1 MTSIDADTAPI
12 KQNFE
17 IHTIIPPKV
26 VEHSNVIR
34 LNISQSTTLYC
45 IFEAYPID
53 DYMNLLKW
61 SKNQNTPD
69 KETKEEYTDI
79 LNRSQINKI
88 GNNKLN
94 LTIDLVDVSKK
105 YNGTYTCE
113 ANTPYD
119 RQTIQELENE
129 GQAHFDINVLI
140 LDKPQISIDFV
151 KAVGAHEIY
160 LNWTVNDGNLPIKNY
175 IVQFQKE
182 GSQTFTYYNTQI
194 SGQNRSY
201 TLTNFEPNTEY
212 KIRILAT
219 NDIGTSSAYEYPY
232 AVRTLTNDATFVPSG
247 KFTGNTRSSI
257 TISWSSPPVEIAEL
271 IHYFE
276 VEAFEKNNLTA
287 PVQKDNIDFQTNRN
301 LPSMFDNVR
310 IFFNHIK
317 LLLTFNACFILIL
330 VEKCYSLCIPYSGL

>member
-1 MTSIDADTAPI
+1 MTRIDADTAPI

-17 IHTIIPPKV
+17 ILTIIPPKV
-26 VEHSNVIR
+26 VEHSNVTR
-34 LNISQSTTLYC
+34 LNISQSSTLYC
-45 IFEAYPID
+45 IFEAYPIE
-53 DYMNLLKW
+53 DYLNLVKW

-79 LNRSQINKI
+79 LNRTHKKII

-113 ANTPYD
+113 ANTLYD

-129 GQAHFDINVLI
+129 GRAHFDINVLI

-182 GSQTFTYYNTQI
+182 GSQTFTYYDTQI
-194 SGQNRSY
+194 NGQKRSY
-201 TLTNFEPNTEY
+201 TLSKFEPNTEY
-212 KIRILAT
+212 KIKILAT
-219 NDIGTSSAYEYPY
+219 NDLGTSSAYEYPY
-232 AVRTLTNDATFVPSG
+232 AVRTLINDTTFVPSG
-247 KFTGNTRSSI
+247 EVTGSTRSSI
-257 TISWSSPPVEIAEL
+257 TISWSSPPPEIAEL

-276 VEAFEKNNLTA
+276 VVYFEKANSAA
-287 PVQKDNIDFQTNRN
+287 PNRTENIDFQTNRN

-310 IFFNHIK
+310 I
-317 LLLTFNACFILIL
+317 
-330 VEKCYSLCIPYSGL
+330 